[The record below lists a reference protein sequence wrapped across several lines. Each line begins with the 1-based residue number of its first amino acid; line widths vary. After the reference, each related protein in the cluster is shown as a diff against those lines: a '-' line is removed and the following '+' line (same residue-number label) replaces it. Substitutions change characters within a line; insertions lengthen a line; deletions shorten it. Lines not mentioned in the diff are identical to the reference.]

1 MSYLLTFQLGPVQ
14 DFLAAAK
21 TTRDLWSGS
30 YILSYL
36 MASTITNARKSGAE
50 IIFPNPYDGTGPT
63 LKILNVLSNNGI
75 DKNSSND
82 NEGYLL
88 PTLPNKLLLRLN
100 CVNYEEVRNIAYD
113 LESVP
118 RQTLK
123 EIGESIKNS
132 FQKAI
137 DIERFD
143 IQLNS
148 FLEIYW
154 AALEIDGGDI
164 SKCYKNLNRIA
175 SAAKNLR
182 FFSARNRSW
191 FSENLGNGENSFR
204 RNEKDFLSGK
214 DENVILSCQK
224 FHELDPRTKSLIR
237 YNERLGAIN
246 LTKRLWHL
254 TYLQKLKGL
263 PERWFIM
270 PCAYDIAKGKIDKDS
285 SETKDDLPV
294 NADNNS
300 NFSYEFENTGYSPDK
315 YYAVLAFDGD
325 KIGKWVSGENLKE
338 RNPDFV
344 LDESY
349 LKEFSDKLNQF
360 TMIAKKIVDDC
371 NGKLIYAGGD
381 DVLALLPSEVS
392 IDCAQRLNKEFGK
405 LKINEVAFES
415 SCGIAIGHVKI
426 PLQDIVKQAQQS
438 EKDAKNVYGRNAL
451 SIHILKRSGEII
463 KWGSKFDNAKN
474 FELLNTLIFRA
485 NNSKSVN
492 DISEKFL
499 YDFMKVLYRYI
510 SNGTKNAP
518 ILNSS
523 EKAMIL
529 ESELLSTM
537 ESKPIPEALREKLRK
552 SLKEVILNLRSPD
565 ADSTINSDI
574 ETLLNLFQVAAWMEP
589 KPQMK

>member
-1 MSYLLTFQLGPVQ
+1 M
-14 DFLAAAK
+14 
-21 TTRDLWSGS
+21 
-30 YILSYL
+30 
-36 MASTITNARKSGAE
+36 
-50 IIFPNPYDGTGPT
+50 
-63 LKILNVLSNNGI
+63 
-75 DKNSSND
+75 
-82 NEGYLL
+82 
-88 PTLPNKLLLRLN
+88 
-100 CVNYEEVRNIAYD
+100 
-113 LESVP
+113 
-118 RQTLK
+118 
-123 EIGESIKNS
+123 
-132 FQKAI
+132 
-137 DIERFD
+137 
-143 IQLNS
+143 
-148 FLEIYW
+148 
-154 AALEIDGGDI
+154 
-164 SKCYKNLNRIA
+164 
-175 SAAKNLR
+175 
-182 FFSARNRSW
+182 
-191 FSENLGNGENSFR
+191 
-204 RNEKDFLSGK
+204 
-214 DENVILSCQK
+214 
-224 FHELDPRTKSLIR
+224 
-237 YNERLGAIN
+237 
-246 LTKRLWHL
+246 
-254 TYLQKLKGL
+254 
-263 PERWFIM
+263 
-270 PCAYDIAKGKIDKDS
+270 
-285 SETKDDLPV
+285 
-294 NADNNS
+294 
-300 NFSYEFENTGYSPDK
+300 
-315 YYAVLAFDGD
+315 
-325 KIGKWVSGENLKE
+325 
-338 RNPDFV
+338 
-344 LDESY
+344 
-349 LKEFSDKLNQF
+349 
-360 TMIAKKIVDDC
+360 
-371 NGKLIYAGGD
+371 IYAGGD

-485 NNSKSVN
+485 NNFKSVN